1 MVILQLFCC
10 FINDI
15 NANKHGERKKFELV
29 TKWIIPV
36 LTVVLQI
43 ITLGYG
49 LGWNLDIRKVVSF
62 IVGVILLVTG
72 NYLPK
77 FDYIKDYDVN
87 TEKARKINRFIGY
100 ETVVMGLLFFVSIF
114 LPPVASVICLFLLIP
129 YVIIGFVYGIIT
141 GRK

>member
-1 MVILQLFCC
+1 M
-10 FINDI
+10 
-15 NANKHGERKKFELV
+15 
-29 TKWIIPV
+29 
-36 LTVVLQI
+36 TVVLQI

-62 IVGVILLVTG
+62 VVGVIFLLIG

-77 FDYIKDYDVN
+77 FDYIKNYDVN

-114 LPPVASVICLFLLIP
+114 LPPISSMICLLLLIP
-129 YVIIGFVYGIIT
+129 YAMIGVVYGIIT